1 MAEALANKTCV
12 PCMGGVPPIEFE
24 RSRELLA
31 ELRGWSIID
40 EHHLEKEFSFPDFK
54 SALAFVNQAGEVS
67 EFEGHH
73 PELVLSW
80 GRVIARIWTHKID
93 GLTESDFILAAKFDQ
108 LEVS

>member
-1 MAEALANKTCV
+1 VAEALANKTCV
-12 PCMGGVPPIEFE
+12 PCMGGVPPMELE
-24 RSRELLA
+24 KSRELLA

-54 SALAFVNQAGEVS
+54 GALAFVNRAGQVS
-67 EFEGHH
+67 ESEGHH

-80 GRVIARIWTHKID
+80 GKVVARIWTHKVD